1 MEPHAELVRDIERYV
16 AARGI
21 AESTFGRLTV
31 NDSRLLSRLRNGGSL
46 LVKSEQRIRK
56 YILENPA
63 DAQKRTPTEEAQA

>member
-1 MEPHAELVRDIERYV
+1 MEPHRELVRDIERYV

-56 YILENPA
+56 YMRENPVA
-63 DAQKRTPTEEAQA
+63 PRERATGEEVGV

>member
-1 MEPHAELVRDIERYV
+1 MEPHRELVRDIERYV

-56 YILENPA
+56 YIRENPV
-63 DAQKRTPTEEAQA
+63 DALKRTPTEEARA